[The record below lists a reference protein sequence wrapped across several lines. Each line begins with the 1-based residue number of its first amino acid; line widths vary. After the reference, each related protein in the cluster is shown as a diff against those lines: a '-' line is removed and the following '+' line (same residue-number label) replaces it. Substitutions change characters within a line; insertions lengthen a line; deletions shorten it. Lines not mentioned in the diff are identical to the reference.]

1 MAYGK
6 NPRKLIEH
14 FVNCGMKEGRRGS
27 ERFNPEFYRNEYA
40 DLRNAF
46 GDNKEIYYLHY
57 IQNGKKEVR
66 KAEKPGVYKNVVYS
80 LVYDKEYYRAKYEDL
95 QRAFGNDDY
104 AYIKHFVESGMNE
117 GRKANQS
124 FDVNIYKNKYTDLQ
138 NAFGDNNK
146 LYYLHYMNYGY
157 DEGRNCDK

>member
-1 MAYGK
+1 
-6 NPRKLIEH
+6 
-14 FVNCGMKEGRRGS
+14 
-27 ERFNPEFYRNEYA
+27 
-40 DLRNAF
+40 
-46 GDNKEIYYLHY
+46 
-57 IQNGKKEVR
+57 
-66 KAEKPGVYKNVVYS
+66 
-80 LVYDKEYYRAKYEDL
+80 
-95 QRAFGNDDY
+95 
-104 AYIKHFVESGMNE
+104 MNE